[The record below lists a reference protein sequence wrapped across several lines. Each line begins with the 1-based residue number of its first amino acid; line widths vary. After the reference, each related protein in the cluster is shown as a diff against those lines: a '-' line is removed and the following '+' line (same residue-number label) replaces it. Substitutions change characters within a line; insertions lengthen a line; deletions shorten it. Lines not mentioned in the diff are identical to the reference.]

1 MINGTGQ
8 VFIKNIS
15 PTHFRYV
22 ICRLV
27 DGDLWYFSTWKTREA
42 AEFAAEELE
51 NALVVDMGE
60 PTWVPTADAIPDK
73 NDEYLITWRGRLGEQ
88 TNVRAIEIAEYSDE
102 WILDHITNRGYKDVQ
117 VVAWQNTLEPYK
129 GGTS

>member
-1 MINGTGQ
+1 MVKVIGQ
-8 VFIKNIS
+8 VLVRNVS
-15 PTHFRYV
+15 PTHFRYIV
-22 ICRLV
+22 CRLV
-27 DGDLWYFSTWKTREA
+27 DGDLWYYSTWKTKEA
-42 AEFAAEELE
+42 AEVAAGEFE
-51 NALVVDMGE
+51 NALVVDTGE

-117 VVAWQNTLEPYK
+117 VVAWQNTPEPYK